1 MAACRQPPPPA
12 GIHGGGGG
20 QSPAAAEDWMTSP
33 FFPGLLVLKVKV
45 WLCLYRSAR
54 SLVVRQI
61 LPPLPSLL
69 VPAAGLLW
77 ANPPLL
83 VVVKSLWARP
93 IAAAAGLIQFLVL
106 FMIFSFNKYLSL
118 HISF

>member
-1 MAACRQPPPPA
+1 MAACRQLPPPA

-20 QSPAAAEDWMTSP
+20 QFPAAAEDWMTSP
-33 FFPGLLVLKVKV
+33 LFPDLLVLKVKV
-45 WLCLYRSAR
+45 WLGLYRSAR

-77 ANPPLL
+77 ANPPL
-83 VVVKSLWARP
+83 VVVKSFWARP

-118 HISF
+118 HKSF